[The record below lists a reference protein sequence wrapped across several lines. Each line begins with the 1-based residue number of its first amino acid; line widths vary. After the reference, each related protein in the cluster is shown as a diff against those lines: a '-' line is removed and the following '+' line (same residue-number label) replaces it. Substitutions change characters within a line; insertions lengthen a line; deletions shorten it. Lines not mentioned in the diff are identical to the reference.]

1 MTTQTQSTGTRLTRK
16 LALASGAV
24 ALAAA
29 ATNDVQAGIVAA
41 QNTPIRPPVND
52 GGNPWDIDGD
62 GTSEFTFAHGTFPST
77 TLVITSY
84 GGFPATIIVHYG
96 VLKERP
102 VQGQGGFGRALR
114 SPTNP
119 SRLRKL
125 ANGSM
130 IDPSGQFGG
139 QSSSSLYHALTFR
152 GGITSFAG
160 DWSMGQTGFFGFAFN
175 KDGQRHYGWGEL
187 KFDPTSANTD
197 GYGFQVTRAYY
208 NDTPGASIAAGDTG
222 GGSAVPEPS
231 TLALAMLAAGGVAAY
246 RSRRKQPAA

>member
-41 QNTPIRPPVND
+41 QNTPIRPPANL
-52 GGNPWDIDGD
+52 GANPWDIDGD
-62 GTSEFTFAHGTFPST
+62 GTSELQFF
-77 TLVITSY
+77 
-84 GGFPATIIVHYG
+84 HYG
-96 VLKERP
+96 FFTGSQRYGYIDELGVE
-102 VQGQGGFGRALR
+102 GQGGFGRVLR
-114 SPTNP
+114 TVSDAMA
-119 SRLRKL
+119 KL
-125 ANGSM
+125 ANGFM
-130 IDPSGQFGG
+130 IGSSGFFFGNPQG
-139 QSSSSLYHALTFR
+139 LYFNTVTVNGA
-152 GGITSFAG
+152 IQPFAG
-160 DWSMGQTGFFGFAFN
+160 EWSMGETGFFGFAFN

-187 KFDPTSANTD
+187 KFDPTSAYSY

>member
-1 MTTQTQSTGTRLTRK
+1 MTTQTQSTGTRLTHK

-41 QNTPIRPPVND
+41 QNTPIRPPVNF
-52 GGNPWDIDGD
+52 GSNTWDIDGD
-62 GTSEFTFAHGTFPST
+62 GTAELRFYHFGYY
-77 TLVITSY
+77 ITEPKVAY
-84 GGFPATIIVHYG
+84 MDE
-96 VLKERP
+96 LR
-102 VQGQGGFGRALR
+102 VQGQGGFGRVLR
-114 SPTNP
+114 TVSDAMA
-119 SRLRKL
+119 KL
-125 ANGSM
+125 AIGSP
-130 IDPSGQFGG
+130 IGSSGFFKGNPQQQYFNI
-139 QSSSSLYHALTFR
+139 LTVDGSIR
-152 GGITSFAG
+152 TFAG
-160 DWSMGQTGFFGFAFN
+160 QWSMGETGFFGFAFN
-175 KDGQRHYGWGEL
+175 KGGQRHYGWGEL
-187 KFDPTSANTD
+187 KFDPTSENSY

>member
-1 MTTQTQSTGTRLTRK
+1 MTTQTQSTGTMLTRK

-41 QNTPIRPPVND
+41 QNTPIRPPVNF

-62 GTSEFTFAHGTFPST
+62 GTTDLTFYHA
-77 TLVITSY
+77 
-84 GGFPATIIVHYG
+84 GFATGFLSANWCIICE
-96 VLKERP
+96 LP
-102 VQGQGGFGRALR
+102 VDGQGGFGRLLR
-114 SPTNP
+114 SPTD
-119 SRLRKL
+119 STRLEKL
-125 ANGSM
+125 AIGSM
-130 IDPSGQFGG
+130 IGASGTFPRTSQAVYYPILT
-139 QSSSSLYHALTFR
+139 SS
-152 GGITSFAG
+152 GGIRNFAG
-160 DWSMGQTGFFGFAFN
+160 DWSMGETGFFGFAFN
-175 KDGQRHYGWGEL
+175 KGGQRHYGWGEL
-187 KFDPTSANTD
+187 KFDPTSANSN